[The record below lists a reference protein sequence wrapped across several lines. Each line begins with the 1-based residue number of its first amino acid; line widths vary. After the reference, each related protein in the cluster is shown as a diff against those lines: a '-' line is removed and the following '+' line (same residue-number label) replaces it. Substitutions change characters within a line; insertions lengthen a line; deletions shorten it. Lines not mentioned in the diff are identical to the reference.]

1 MIPPPVCV
9 ARPAPGLA
17 GRFQYSTFFLM
28 PLGRVQKTVL
38 GAPGETHI
46 GKPSPKAAESCRIRR
61 ANMTM
66 TKRMRRAIEKDPLS
80 LIVDLMKQQGEAA
93 GREAFFK
100 LVAESNNPDRAEQ
113 AHQLVEWAAEIFR
126 GERRVLDKHA

>member
-1 MIPPPVCV
+1 
-9 ARPAPGLA
+9 
-17 GRFQYSTFFLM
+17 
-28 PLGRVQKTVL
+28 
-38 GAPGETHI
+38 
-46 GKPSPKAAESCRIRR
+46 
-61 ANMTM
+61 MTI

-126 GERRVLDKHA
+126 GERKVGALDKHALLKSISRTRVLK

>member
-1 MIPPPVCV
+1 
-9 ARPAPGLA
+9 
-17 GRFQYSTFFLM
+17 
-28 PLGRVQKTVL
+28 
-38 GAPGETHI
+38 
-46 GKPSPKAAESCRIRR
+46 
-61 ANMTM
+61 MTI

-126 GERRVLDKHA
+126 GERKDWALDKQALLKSISRIPKSGN